1 MEKDNTVG
9 IRDRLWQIDKTRF
22 RNTLENQTRFAKA
35 QREWPAAYAAS
46 GPRWPSSGK
55 HYYGGIDSYFGLE
68 PPLFVFAA
76 NRRQSAL

>member
-35 QREWPAAYAAS
+35 QR
-46 GPRWPSSGK
+46 
-55 HYYGGIDSYFGLE
+55 
-68 PPLFVFAA
+68 
-76 NRRQSAL
+76 